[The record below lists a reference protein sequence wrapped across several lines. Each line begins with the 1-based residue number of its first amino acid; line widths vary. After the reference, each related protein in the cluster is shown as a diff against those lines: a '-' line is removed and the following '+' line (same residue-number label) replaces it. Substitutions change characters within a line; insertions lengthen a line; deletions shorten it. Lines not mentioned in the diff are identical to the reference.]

1 MAYEKAHPLGGLSW
15 YLYSIYIVSLGG
27 LLARHIARTH
37 ACRVLHPVLV
47 AGGRAASA
55 GISRRTSRRS
65 EAAGLEVRAQCPA
78 HSNPCPA
85 HSNPCRGQEVGAGR
99 GPGETPGAARSLT
112 CRHPAPSAGSLVM
125 PRGGCLCG
133 RLPKLPIGRLDEGT
147 KWPHDCPAPAAPF
160 AATLVFRAAARV

>member
-55 GISRRTSRRS
+55 GISRRTSWPLVPVH
-65 EAAGLEVRAQCPA
+65 ALLPPVRW
-78 HSNPCPA
+78 
-85 HSNPCRGQEVGAGR
+85 R
-99 GPGETPGAARSLT
+99 PG
-112 CRHPAPSAGSLVM
+112 
-125 PRGGCLCG
+125 
-133 RLPKLPIGRLDEGT
+133 
-147 KWPHDCPAPAAPF
+147 
-160 AATLVFRAAARV
+160 